1 MAAPQ
6 VERGAAI
13 YFTELVSNQI
23 LCYNTR
29 MLKRAYMIK
38 MAADDWTKGLPA
50 WAAPVAGGLLGAGL
64 GAITPGFESEDAV
77 YDEKGRKIGVTK
89 KKNRLLKA
97 LIGGALGAGAGIGYN
112 SIGGDSLGEKWN
124 KVKGL
129 FGGGAADEEPP
140 AEAVAE
146 AAPEA
151 SIFPTTDKFG
161 RPIDPN
167 LKLNWDVY
175 GANVDGEG
183 ALTEEKL
190 KRYNDSDYYNA
201 RLGEAIA
208 NVSMNPDLVKDY
220 RENALADYKNR
231 YGVNDLDPRGQ
242 TLVEL
247 RSAMDFAKDKFA
259 KEYQNK
265 LEQAYGLESGAL
277 DGRML
282 DIGGDLQRRFKERLD
297 AEGANLP
304 EDDVNNTMDYLFDRK
319 KQQ

>member
-1 MAAPQ
+1 
-6 VERGAAI
+6 
-13 YFTELVSNQI
+13 
-23 LCYNTR
+23 

-64 GAITPGFESEDAV
+64 GALTPGFESEDAV

-97 LIGGALGAGAGIGYN
+97 LLGGALGAGAGVGYN
-112 SIGGDSLGEKWN
+112 SIDGDSLGEKWN
-124 KVKGL
+124 KVKSL
-129 FGGGAADEEPP
+129 FGGGTGGEESP
-140 AEAVAE
+140 AEAAAE
-146 AAPEA
+146 T

-167 LKLNWDVY
+167 LKLNWDVF

-190 KRYNDSDYYNA
+190 KKYNDPDYYNA

-208 NVSMNPDLVKDY
+208 NVSKNPYLVKDY
-220 RENALADYKNR
+220 RENALADYKDR

-242 TLVEL
+242 TLVEM

-282 DIGGDLQRRFKERLD
+282 DIGGDLQRRFKEQLD
-297 AEGANLP
+297 ASGANLP
-304 EDDVNNTMDYLFDRK
+304 EGDVDRTMDYLFNRK
-319 KQQ
+319 NTQ

>member
-1 MAAPQ
+1 MTAPRSP
-6 VERGAAI
+6 RGAVI
-13 YFTELVSNQI
+13 YYVELAVKQVWY
-23 LCYNTR
+23 YNTG

-38 MAADDWTKGLPA
+38 MAEDDWTKGLPA

-64 GAITPGFESEDAV
+64 GALTPGFESEDAV

-97 LIGGALGAGAGIGYN
+97 LLGGALGAGAGVGYN
-112 SIGGDSLGEKWN
+112 SIDGDSLGEKWN
-124 KVKGL
+124 KVKSL
-129 FGGGAADEEPP
+129 FGGGAGGEESP
-140 AEAVAE
+140 AEA
-146 AAPEA
+146 AAEA

-167 LKLNWDVY
+167 LKLNWDVF

-190 KRYNDSDYYNA
+190 KKYNDPDYYNA

-208 NVSMNPDLVKDY
+208 NVSKNPQLVKDY
-220 RENALADYKNR
+220 RENALADYKDR
-231 YGVNDLDPRGQ
+231 YGVNDLNLRDQ
-242 TLVEL
+242 TLVEM

-265 LEQAYGLESGAL
+265 LEQAYGLESGTL

-282 DIGGDLQRRFKERLD
+282 DIGGDLQRRFKEQLD
-297 AEGANLP
+297 ASGANLP
-304 EDDVNNTMDYLFDRK
+304 EGDVDRTMDYLFNRK
-319 KQQ
+319 NTQ